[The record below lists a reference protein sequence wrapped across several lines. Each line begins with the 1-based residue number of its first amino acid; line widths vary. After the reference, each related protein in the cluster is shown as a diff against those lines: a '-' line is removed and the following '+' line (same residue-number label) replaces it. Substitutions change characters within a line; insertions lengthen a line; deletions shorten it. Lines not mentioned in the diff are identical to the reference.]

1 VRLTQKP
8 TLLDIALRPQKATSH
23 KEDADLREAWVSM
36 ERACWKLTVAV
47 SHGSGMPGDQGAA
60 PIPLVFLAAFPTAF
74 CTAVNKMPG
83 TTTHGNKRKADSDKA
98 NTEKVGFCFSC
109 CSWSNYADFSGRQTK
124 NAKTPSADPTDDE
137 PESGPEGNDTPEP
150 EATPATKKARGRR
163 GKPKGAQKFTV
174 GDESRLLDIVDV
186 FHPIGGDMWERVSQ
200 QRSAF
205 KL

>member
-1 VRLTQKP
+1 
-8 TLLDIALRPQKATSH
+8 
-23 KEDADLREAWVSM
+23 M
-36 ERACWKLTVAV
+36 ERARWKLTVAV
-47 SHGSGMPGDQGAA
+47 SRGSGMPGDQGGGADTY
-60 PIPLVFLAAFPTAF
+60 ISRLYRSLVFLTAFPTAF

-109 CSWSNYADFSGRQTK
+109 CSWSTYADCSGRQTK

-137 PESGPEGNDTPEP
+137 PESGPGGNDTPEP